1 MQYMNMNNAIREKG
15 QLSVNGVGIVKVKSD
30 LAILKVGVTT
40 SNEDVQVAQV
50 ENTNTVNAVITSLTD
65 YKIPRENI
73 NADDVV
79 IKRIRDNPTNQVIG
93 YEITT
98 NITIEV
104 EDIKSLGD
112 IYSLAIENGANSEVN
127 ISFTLSNVNHH
138 YKKALLKA
146 TQDALNK
153 GNLLS
158 KSLNIRLKPLPESI
172 SENSTSIYSVSQKN
186 IAYSSSP
193 FLSSGDLEV
202 KAQVGIVFNTYL

>member
-79 IKRIRDNPTNQVIG
+79 IKRIRDNATNQVIG

-104 EDIKSLGD
+104 EDIKNLGD

-186 IAYSSSP
+186 IAYSSYP

>member
-1 MQYMNMNNAIREKG
+1 MQYMNMNNAVREKG
-15 QLSVNGVGIVKVKSD
+15 QLSVNGIGIVKVKSD

-79 IKRIRDNPTNQVIG
+79 IKRIRDNATNQVIG
-93 YEITT
+93 YEIIT

-104 EDIKSLGD
+104 EDIKNLGD

>member
-1 MQYMNMNNAIREKG
+1 MQYMNMNNDIREKG

-79 IKRIRDNPTNQVIG
+79 IKRIRDNATNQVIG

-104 EDIKSLGD
+104 EDIKNLGD

>member
-1 MQYMNMNNAIREKG
+1 
-15 QLSVNGVGIVKVKSD
+15 
-30 LAILKVGVTT
+30 
-40 SNEDVQVAQV
+40 
-50 ENTNTVNAVITSLTD
+50 
-65 YKIPRENI
+65 KIPRENI

-79 IKRIRDNPTNQVIG
+79 IKRIRDNAINQVIG

-104 EDIKSLGD
+104 EDIKNLGD

-158 KSLNIRLKPLPESI
+158 KSLNIR
-172 SENSTSIYSVSQKN
+172 
-186 IAYSSSP
+186 
-193 FLSSGDLEV
+193 
-202 KAQVGIVFNTYL
+202 

>member
-15 QLSVNGVGIVKVKSD
+15 QLSVNGVGIVKIKSD

-79 IKRIRDNPTNQVIG
+79 IKRIRDNATNQVIG

-104 EDIKSLGD
+104 EDIKNLGD

>member
-1 MQYMNMNNAIREKG
+1 MQYMNMNNAIRDKG

-79 IKRIRDNPTNQVIG
+79 IKRIRDNATNQVIG

-104 EDIKSLGD
+104 EDIKNLGD

>member
-79 IKRIRDNPTNQVIG
+79 IKRIRDNATNQVIG

-104 EDIKSLGD
+104 EDIKNLGD